1 MAEIH
6 VLYIEDD
13 EEQRVALAAN
23 LAERG
28 FSVRSS
34 PSGEAGLAEIRSER
48 PDIVLCDLNMPDMN
62 GLDVLSGV
70 QAIDPDLPFV
80 LLTAHP
86 SIPLAVEAIVQG
98 AQRFVIKPVSL
109 EEMEITIHQAMEF
122 ARLHRWQREAEEQLT
137 RLVETAPVPYI
148 ISRLS
153 DGEVLYANRH
163 LADLVGL
170 STAEIKGRSTVDFYA
185 DPDQRRQV
193 VERLEKDGFVKDL
206 EVQIKRADGAK
217 IWTMFS
223 VAVSEIGGEK
233 VVLGGF
239 LDITRRKQIEE
250 KLRIYRE
257 VFIHSIDVIVVIDQD
272 GHIIE
277 RNPAHR
283 RRTGF
288 TDEDVVGKSAFDF
301 LGADKADQIKQAI
314 ATDGSYRGE
323 ASGVTKDGKRI
334 PIDISVFPI
343 HNERGELELF
353 VTMGRDMT
361 AIQKALTELADM
373 NQELRQT
380 QAQLVQSE
388 KMASLGSLVAGIAHE
403 INTPVG
409 AMTSMHDTL
418 LRGVEK
424 MKEHLKARDAEA
436 FEADAKLNSLFE
448 VIETSNQVIKS
459 ASSRV
464 GEIVRRLRSFA
475 RLDEA
480 ELKKSDLHEGLED
493 TLTLVH
499 HEIKHHIEVV
509 KEYGEVP
516 PISVYPSRLNQ
527 VYLNLLNNARQA
539 IKEKGTITI
548 RTGVEDSMAFVSV
561 TDDGVGMEKE
571 TLKKIFDPGF
581 TTKGVGVGTGLGLSI
596 CYQIIQDHRGKIDVT
611 STVGKGTTFTL
622 RIPLNLDVLL
632 GVS

>member
-1 MAEIH
+1 M
-6 VLYIEDD
+6 
-13 EEQRVALAAN
+13 
-23 LAERG
+23 
-28 FSVRSS
+28 
-34 PSGEAGLAEIRSER
+34 
-48 PDIVLCDLNMPDMN
+48 
-62 GLDVLSGV
+62 
-70 QAIDPDLPFV
+70 
-80 LLTAHP
+80 
-86 SIPLAVEAIVQG
+86 QG

-185 DPDQRRQV
+185 DPDDRRQV
-193 VERLEKDGFVKDL
+193 VERLEKEGFVKDL
-206 EVQIKRADGAK
+206 EVRIKRADDAK

-257 VFIHSIDVIVVIDQD
+257 VFIHSIDVIVVIDQN

-288 TDEDVVGKSAFDF
+288 TDEEVVGKSAFDF

-323 ASGVTKDGKRI
+323 AYGITKDGERI

-353 VTMGRDMT
+353 GTMGRDMT
-361 AIQKALTELADM
+361 AIKKALTELADM
-373 NQELRQT
+373 NQELRQA

-418 LRGVEK
+418 SRGVEK
-424 MKEHLKARDAEA
+424 MKAHLKAKDAEA

-448 VIETSNQVIKS
+448 VIDSSNKVIQT

-480 ELKKSDLHEGLED
+480 ELKKVDIHEGLED
-493 TLTLVH
+493 SLTLVH
-499 HEIKHHIEVV
+499 HEIKHHIEVA
-509 KEYGEVP
+509 KEFGQVP

-527 VYLNLLNNARQA
+527 VFLNLMNNARQA

-548 RTGVEDSMAFVSV
+548 RTGVEDGMAFVRV
-561 TDDGVGMEKE
+561 TDDGVGIGEE
-571 TLKKIFDPGF
+571 NLKKIFDPGF

-596 CYQIIQDHRGKIDVT
+596 CYQFIQDHRGKIDVT